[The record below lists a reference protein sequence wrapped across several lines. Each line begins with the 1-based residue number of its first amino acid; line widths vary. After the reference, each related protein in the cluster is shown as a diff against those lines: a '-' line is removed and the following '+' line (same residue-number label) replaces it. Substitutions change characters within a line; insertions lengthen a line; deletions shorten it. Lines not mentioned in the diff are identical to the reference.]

1 VRLQSGG
8 ARAYLVVEAALADE
22 WLVWD
27 ATRLAPRQSLIRVA
41 TGRDA
46 ADVAL
51 GMVLSGKAEL
61 VGMAITAVAD
71 GDLPTDDHE
80 VLVRLS

>member
-1 VRLQSGG
+1 
-8 ARAYLVVEAALADE
+8 
-22 WLVWD
+22 
-27 ATRLAPRQSLIRVA
+27 VA

-51 GMVLSGKAEL
+51 GTVLSGTAEL

-80 VLVRLS
+80 VLVRLP